1 VTHRGSKLIILC
13 TLLLLLAQPVWAATA
28 QPERTVLTL
37 ELLQERLQLP
47 TNRDGI
53 PTLDLRQMAI
63 DLRPENAEFRDSFYQ
78 LLRTQLQRAG
88 SNPLGLDLSFSLIRG
103 DFVGSEL
110 GLRTPLYGQSLAPI
124 FTPTQ
129 QEQIQRDYARQ
140 TLRQRRSLAQ
150 FKEPHSF
157 LSPTLAAPSQITV
170 FRGPL
175 KLEQT
180 HFMGSVN
187 FANTFF
193 LQPVAA
199 QGTIFNQE
207 ADWTETRFSS
217 GASWAGAT
225 FRRAA
230 SFRGSIFFAKAEFNQ
245 AQFQDGAIFSDSTFG
260 DIANFVQASF
270 KQVANFS
277 RVQWLGNADF
287 SQVRYSSQ
295 VLFAKDRFNQTFS
308 LTEAT
313 FEQAVAFREA
323 QFNQSVNLLGTSI
336 QGIADFSDVEFAKDA
351 VLNVAGLTFDSDK
364 TKILGNPGQIGRVM
378 RVPTLQGNENVL
390 RNLVQNFRALQQI
403 ADANQ
408 LEYVTQRL
416 RRSEL
421 QRHLLGINI
430 NTASPKLLVQLGFSA
445 TQAAAIAEYRNQQ
458 SFRNLT
464 ELMTLE
470 DIDLETYLQISDR
483 IVAGEALS
491 VPEWLLEGLHWLGL
505 SLLLLLSQYG
515 TSFWLVF
522 AVGMVTFAYFGVLFW
537 LVDRWRRVL
546 PQRIVPTLQETIWVL
561 SSFGCLSLF
570 GLVTIF
576 RIAEQPWLTIGSLAT
591 VVLPIPVF
599 LLLRL
604 YQKGRYHDLMD
615 ISYLVEDGSMR
626 QLRLLIGRLPVMPRF
641 QLFRERYMPLLW
653 HRKWNWLNYFDFSL
667 NNLLKLGF
675 NDIRLRDEHLPGT
688 ISSLAWYQWSLG
700 LLYITLLLW
709 TLSRTIPG
717 LNLLFYL
724 K

>member
-1 VTHRGSKLIILC
+1 MWGVPT
-13 TLLLLLAQPVWAATA
+13 

-37 ELLQERLQLP
+37 ELLQERLRSP
-47 TNRDGI
+47 TKREGV
-53 PTLDLRQMAI
+53 PTLDLQQMVI

-88 SNPLGLDLSFSLIRG
+88 SNPLGLDLSYSLIQG
-103 DFVGSEL
+103 DLAGSDL

-129 QEQIQRDYARQ
+129 QEQLQRE
-140 TLRQRRSLAQ
+140 RRHLTQIKGVSSSLT
-150 FKEPHSF
+150 SR
-157 LSPTLAAPSQITV
+157 LAAPSQIIV

-175 KLEQT
+175 KLVQT
-180 HFMGSVN
+180 RFTGSVN
-187 FANTFF
+187 FTNTFF
-193 LQPVAA
+193 LQPVEA
-199 QGTIFNQE
+199 QGAIFTQE
-207 ADWTETRFSS
+207 ADWTGTRFSRD
-217 GASWAGAT
+217 ASLAGAI

-230 SFRGSIFFAKAEFNQ
+230 SFRSTIFFAKAEFNQ
-245 AQFQDGAIFSDSTFG
+245 AQFQESAFFTDSLFENT
-260 DIANFVQASF
+260 ANFIQASF
-270 KQVANFS
+270 KQMANFS

-287 SQVRYSSQ
+287 SQVRYSDRA
-295 VLFAKDRFNQTFS
+295 LFTKDQFNQSFS

-336 QGIADFSDVEFAKDA
+336 QGLADFSDAGVAKEA
-351 VLNVAGLTFDSDK
+351 VVNVSGLTFDSDQA
-364 TKILGNPGQIGRVM
+364 KILGNPDQIGRVM
-378 RVPTLQGNENVL
+378 TVPRLQGNENVL
-390 RNLVQNFRALQQI
+390 RNLVQNFRQMQQI

-408 LEYVTQRL
+408 LEYITQML

-421 QRHLLGINI
+421 CQRLLGINI
-430 NTASPKLLVQLGFSA
+430 NTASSKLLVQMGFSVAQA
-445 TQAAAIAEYRNQQ
+445 TAIAQHRQQ
-458 SFRNLT
+458 QPFRNLS

-470 DIDLETYLQISDR
+470 EIDLATYMQVRDR
-483 IVAGEALS
+483 IVAGTLPP
-491 VPEWLLEGLHWLGL
+491 PEWLLEGLQWLGL
-505 SLLLLLSQYG
+505 SLLLLLSRYG

-522 AVGMVTFAYFGVLFW
+522 GVGIVAFAYFGLLFW
-537 LVDRWRRVL
+537 LIDRWRRL
-546 PQRIVPTLQETIWVL
+546 RPQRIIPTLQETIWVL
-561 SSFGCLSLF
+561 SSFSLLTLF
-570 GLVTIF
+570 GLTAIF
-576 RIAEQPWLTIGSLAT
+576 RTAEQPWITLGSLTI
-591 VVLPIPVF
+591 VILPIPAI
-599 LLLRL
+599 LLWRL

-615 ISYLVEDGSMR
+615 ISYFVEDGSTR

-641 QLFRERYMPLLW
+641 PLFRERYLPLLW
-653 HRKWNWLNYFDFSL
+653 NRRWNWLNYYDFSL

-675 NDIRLRDEHLPGT
+675 NDIRLRDEHLPG
-688 ISSLAWYQWSLG
+688 IVSSLAWYQWSLG

>member
-1 VTHRGSKLIILC
+1 MVKIIGVC
-13 TLLLLLAQPVWAATA
+13 TLFLLLLAQPVWGVPT

-37 ELLQERLQLP
+37 ELLQERLRSP
-47 TNRDGI
+47 TKREGV
-53 PTLDLRQMAI
+53 PTLDLQQMVI

-88 SNPLGLDLSFSLIRG
+88 SNPLGLDLSYSLIQG
-103 DFVGSEL
+103 DLAGSDL

-129 QEQIQRDYARQ
+129 QEQLQRE
-140 TLRQRRSLAQ
+140 RRHLTQIKGVSSSLT
-150 FKEPHSF
+150 SR
-157 LSPTLAAPSQITV
+157 LAAPSQIIV

-175 KLEQT
+175 KLVQT
-180 HFMGSVN
+180 RFTGSVN
-187 FANTFF
+187 FTNTFF
-193 LQPVAA
+193 LQPVEA
-199 QGTIFNQE
+199 QGAIFTQE
-207 ADWTETRFSS
+207 ADWTGTRFSRD
-217 GASWAGAT
+217 ASLAGAI

-230 SFRGSIFFAKAEFNQ
+230 SFRSTIFFAKAEFNQ
-245 AQFQDGAIFSDSTFG
+245 AQFQESAFFTDSLFENT
-260 DIANFVQASF
+260 ANFIQASF
-270 KQVANFS
+270 KQMANFS

-287 SQVRYSSQ
+287 SQVRYSDRA
-295 VLFAKDRFNQTFS
+295 LFTKDQFNQSFS

-336 QGIADFSDVEFAKDA
+336 QGLADFSDAGVAKEA
-351 VLNVAGLTFDSDK
+351 VLNVSGLTFDSDQA
-364 TKILGNPGQIGRVM
+364 KILGNPDQIGRVM
-378 RVPTLQGNENVL
+378 TVPRLQGNENVL
-390 RNLVQNFRALQQI
+390 RNLVQNFRQMQQI

-408 LEYVTQRL
+408 LEYITQML

-421 QRHLLGINI
+421 CQRLLGINI
-430 NTASPKLLVQLGFSA
+430 NTASSKLLVQMGFSVAQA
-445 TQAAAIAEYRNQQ
+445 TAIAQHRQQ
-458 SFRNLT
+458 QPFRNLS

-470 DIDLETYLQISDR
+470 EIDLATYMQVRDR
-483 IVAGEALS
+483 IVAGTLPP
-491 VPEWLLEGLHWLGL
+491 PEWLLEGLQWLGL
-505 SLLLLLSQYG
+505 SLLLLLSRYG

-522 AVGMVTFAYFGVLFW
+522 GVGIVAFAYFGLLFW
-537 LVDRWRRVL
+537 LIDRWRRL
-546 PQRIVPTLQETIWVL
+546 RPQRIIPTLQETIWVL
-561 SSFGCLSLF
+561 SSFSLLTLF
-570 GLVTIF
+570 GLTAIF
-576 RIAEQPWLTIGSLAT
+576 RTAEQPWITLGSLTI
-591 VVLPIPVF
+591 VILPIPAI
-599 LLLRL
+599 LLWRL

-615 ISYLVEDGSMR
+615 ISYFVEDGSTR

-641 QLFRERYMPLLW
+641 PLFRERYLPLLW
-653 HRKWNWLNYFDFSL
+653 NRRWNWLNYYDFSL

-675 NDIRLRDEHLPGT
+675 NDIRLRDEHLPG
-688 ISSLAWYQWSLG
+688 IVSSLAWYQWSLG